1 MNVIET
7 HGLTRRFGRLE
18 AVHGLDLA
26 VPQGAVYALLGPN
39 GSGKSTTIKLLMN
52 LLQPNTGGAQV
63 LGADSRQLSPREL
76 RRIGYVADGMELPEW
91 MTVRQFLD
99 YFRPFYPTWDT
110 MLEKKLLQDFELP
123 PERKLKHL
131 SRGMK
136 MKAALMAALAYHPE
150 LLILDEPF
158 SGLDPV
164 VRDDFIRGLI
174 ETSAQGEWTI
184 FISSHD
190 IEDIERLADWIGIIE
205 NGKLRFAEELE
216 SLQRRFRRI
225 EVTRNAQGRDDNDPA
240 NKGRDASPR
249 RPSGRLGEP
258 SLPTTWL
265 NYEEAGLM
273 SRFIDSAYAPGE
285 TEQRCGEI
293 FPGATATATPMP
305 LREIYVTLARAN
317 RGKTL

>member
-18 AVHGLDLA
+18 AVHGLDLT

-39 GSGKSTTIKLLMN
+39 GAGKSTTIKMLMN
-52 LLQPNTGGAQV
+52 LLQPTAGGAKV
-63 LGADSRQLSPREL
+63 LGADSRKLSPKEL

-91 MTVRQFLD
+91 MTVQQFLD
-99 YFRPFYPTWDT
+99 YCRPFYPTWDT
-110 MLEKKLLQDFELP
+110 ALEKKLLRDFELP
-123 PERKLKHL
+123 ADRKLKHL

-150 LLILDEPF
+150 LLVLDEPF

-190 IEDIERLADWIGIIE
+190 IEDIERLADWIGVIE

-225 EVTRNAQGRDDNDPA
+225 EVTRTSANGSGPA
-240 NKGRDASPR
+240 AN
-249 RPSGRLGEP
+249 RPAA
-258 SLPTTWL
+258 WL
-265 NYEEAGLM
+265 NYEEAGMM
-273 SRFIDSAYAPGE
+273 SRFIDSGYTTGE
-285 TEQRCGEI
+285 TEKRCGEM
-293 FPGATATATPMP
+293 FPGSTSTASPVP
-305 LREIYVTLARAN
+305 LREIYVTLARVS
-317 RGKTL
+317 RSKTN